1 MENKDAFE
9 ILNFYPSKSTGNMLG
24 FASLKSFRSVNGE
37 LIPEATKIKIM
48 RNSFNGHVFFSYHDE
63 KYIAKDGTE
72 KYNQTTRTI
81 EKEGYDKVQ
90 KEFGKA
96 WDVYIRKTQPS
107 ANTALIGEPND
118 GGVAYRHGLCQN
130 NAPIQNSQN
139 VQELPF

>member
-24 FASLKSFRSVNGE
+24 FASLKSYRSVNGE
-37 LIPEATKIKIM
+37 LVAEATKIKIM

-81 EKEGYDKVQ
+81 EKEGYEKVQ
-90 KEFGKA
+90 KEFGRA
-96 WDVYIRKTQPS
+96 WDAYIRKTQP
-107 ANTALIGEPND
+107 TAHTASIGQHNN
-118 GGVAYRHGLCQN
+118 GGSYYPHGLVQN
-130 NAPIQNSQN
+130 QAPIQNS